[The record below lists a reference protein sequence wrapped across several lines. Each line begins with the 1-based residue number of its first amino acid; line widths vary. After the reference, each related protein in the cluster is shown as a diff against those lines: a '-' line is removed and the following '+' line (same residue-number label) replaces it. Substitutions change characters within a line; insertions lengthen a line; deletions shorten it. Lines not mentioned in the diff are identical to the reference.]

1 MKQLKPANAFEW
13 QRFTDEERER
23 AGGKVQL
30 ANTDYKRSTAA
41 TKAIERLREGNP
53 TYGTIGI
60 SAKTQAMLDMRP
72 KNFTIYSKAGG
83 K

>member
-13 QRFTDEERER
+13 QRYNEEERVR
-23 AGGKVQL
+23 TGAKLQL
-30 ANTDYKRSTAA
+30 ANTDFKRSTAS

-53 TYGTIGI
+53 NYGTVGI
-60 SAKTQAMLDMRP
+60 SSKTSRMIDLRP
-72 KNFTIYSKAGG
+72 RAFLVYNKVK

>member
-13 QRFTDEERER
+13 KRYNEEERVR
-23 AGGKVQL
+23 TGAKPQL
-30 ANTDYKRSTAA
+30 ANTDFKRSTAS

-60 SAKTQAMLDMRP
+60 SAKTSLMISLKP
-72 KNFTIYSKAGG
+72 KEFNVYSKAGE
-83 K
+83 